1 MKAPEECAGN
11 LLASHAGDAECA
23 GRRHADE
30 NRGYEKHAALDFS
43 TLKSTVYL
51 LRGTIRKNR

>member
-51 LRGTIRKNR
+51 L